1 MKFIKLLGWL
11 GTGLLMATYM
21 LNVFGVVTAD
31 SLYYLIPNLLA
42 GILLGLRVYADKNYS
57 NVFLEI
63 FWIAVTLIAIIRYFI

>member
-1 MKFIKLLGWL
+1 MNLIKLLGWL

-21 LNVFGVVTAD
+21 LNVFGVVNAN

-42 GILLGLRVYADKNYS
+42 GILLGIRVYADKNYS

-63 FWIAVTLIAIIRYFI
+63 FWITVTLIAIIRYFI

>member
-1 MKFIKLLGWL
+1 MNLIKLIGWA

-42 GILLGLRVYADKNYS
+42 GVFLGVRVYADKNYS
-57 NVFLEI
+57 NVFLEL
-63 FWIAVTLIAIIRYFI
+63 FWITVTLIAIVRYFM